1 MGGGRVRG
9 LATATVTQGQGVQ
22 AEVIEAGDQGGN
34 GVATAATESL
44 SSVLVVGARGDR
56 QHEACTGDLHRRSGG
71 SVTEAT
77 EGLAFV
83 IGQEAE
89 GMFLAAGQGS
99 AP

>member
-1 MGGGRVRG
+1 
-9 LATATVTQGQGVQ
+9 
-22 AEVIEAGDQGGN
+22 
-34 GVATAATESL
+34 
-44 SSVLVVGARGDR
+44 
-56 QHEACTGDLHRRSGG
+56 
-71 SVTEAT
+71 VTEAT